1 MAAAAKE
8 IKVETPPF
16 DARFPN
22 TNQTKNC
29 YQNYLDYH
37 ACVEKKGE
45 DYQPCIYFKR
55 VYNSLCPTAWVSLG
69 GGGGGGGVRLLSATP
84 INAHL

>member
-55 VYNSLCPTAWVSLG
+55 VYNSLCPTAWVENWDDQRAEGSFAG
-69 GGGGGGGVRLLSATP
+69 KKA
-84 INAHL
+84 